1 VTIVKKER
9 KDMRKTYY
17 HGEVQIF
24 KADKLPKELKKV
36 KLFKEDCYK
45 LADSEITS
53 NFHLLQNKEG
63 VELFEDSN
71 GVLWLKNEVPCDVF
85 CAIEARHDNITLE
98 PGVWEIDRAQEFDY
112 MTDLT
117 RKVAD

>member
-1 VTIVKKER
+1 MIFF
-9 KDMRKTYY
+9 
-17 HGEVQIF
+17 HGECVIN
-24 KADKLPKELKKV
+24 KVSKIPEGLKKA
-36 KLFKEDCYK
+36 KLFNKYSYK
-45 LADSEITS
+45 LADSETTG
-53 NFHLLQNKEG
+53 NHHLLEAKDG

-85 CAIEARHDNITLE
+85 CAVKERHDNITLE
-98 PGVWEIDRAQEFDY
+98 PGIWEIDRAQEFDY